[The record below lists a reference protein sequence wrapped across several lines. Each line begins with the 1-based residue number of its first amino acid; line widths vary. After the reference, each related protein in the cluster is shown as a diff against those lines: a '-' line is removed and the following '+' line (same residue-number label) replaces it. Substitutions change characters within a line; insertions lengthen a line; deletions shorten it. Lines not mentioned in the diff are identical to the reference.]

1 MSRRNKE
8 SEIVKEK
15 DSPIVRLSV
24 ILYFFFCGE
33 IIDREVERWEAR
45 IRQ

>member
-24 ILYFFFCGE
+24 ILYFFGE
-33 IIDREVERWEAR
+33 IIDQEVERCEAR
-45 IRQ
+45 ISQ